1 MEKKK
6 HTAGTIFVLFCFK
19 CCIGVREM
27 EELGK
32 VDRADGRSAQRA
44 TEGLAEGGNEE
55 RRCEE
60 KGPLK
65 VKPTRR

>member
-1 MEKKK
+1 
-6 HTAGTIFVLFCFK
+6 
-19 CCIGVREM
+19 M